1 MEDLDQAYGYVLY
14 RTNLDA
20 GAGGD
25 LVLDGLHDYAQV
37 YLDEKMIGTLDR
49 RLATSELKLPV
60 TSRPARLDILVENSG
75 RVNFTTVIRGE
86 RKGITGKVTLAGKE
100 LRHWQNYSL
109 PMNDLTGVKFDSR
122 PCTGPC
128 FHRRQLTISE
138 HADTYLDFSSLH
150 KGFVWVNQQP
160 LGRFWSVGPQHT
172 LYLPEPWLKQGQ
184 NEIVYFDIVSDAT
197 EDFKSVDKPIFDRAL
212 AHRE

>member
-1 MEDLDQAYGYVLY
+1 M
-14 RTNLDA
+14 
-20 GAGGD
+20 
-25 LVLDGLHDYAQV
+25 
-37 YLDEKMIGTLDR
+37 
-49 RLATSELKLPV
+49 PV

-86 RKGITGKVTLAGKE
+86 RKGITGKGTLAGEE

-109 PMNDLTGVKFDSR
+109 PMNDLTGGKFDSR